1 MPLLSLL
8 RLPDLLS
15 RTLILACVLLFVGPA
30 LLWLLGA
37 PPDKVR
43 GLYRLLALAR
53 PGSDGFH
60 FWQPLTYAFVHGGWI
75 HLIFNMLGLWLFA
88 PPLEEERG
96 RLWLAETFFVSV
108 LWAGI
113 LHVALSPW
121 LHTSSV
127 LIGASGG
134 LYGLMVAY
142 ALHYPDDRLPLLPG
156 LAVRARTLAL
166 CYALIE
172 VYLLFPVLPGAA
184 WLDAKLG
191 NVAHVAH
198 LGGMLGG
205 LMLGRRAPPDRP
217 AR

>member
-1 MPLLSLL
+1 MPLTFLL
-8 RLPDLLS
+8 RSKDLLS
-15 RTLILACVLLFVGPA
+15 RTLVLACVLLFAAPA
-30 LLWLLGA
+30 LLWLFGA
-37 PPDKVR
+37 SPDKVR

-53 PGSDGFH
+53 PDSDGFRL
-60 FWQPLTYAFVHGGWI
+60 WQPITYAFVHGSWL

-88 PPLEEERG
+88 PPLEAERG
-96 RLWLAETFFVSV
+96 RLWLAETYFISV

-113 LHVALSPW
+113 AHVALSPW

-142 ALHYPDDRLPLLPG
+142 ALHFPEDRIPLLPG
-156 LAVRARTLAL
+156 LEVRARSLAIF
-166 CYALIE
+166 YALFEI
-172 VYLLFPVLPGAA
+172 YLLLPHVLPGAA
-184 WLDAKLG
+184 WLDGKLG

-205 LMLGRRAPPDRP
+205 LMLGRRPAPIK
-217 AR
+217 A